1 MAIHSI
7 KVQPDSI
14 REQYFMDLLTR
25 VDVAHESVICR
36 LGSMFGK
43 EYDEYIISDG
53 LFDQIKKEI
62 SIDRAQA

>member
-7 KVQPDSI
+7 KVQPDSKG
-14 REQYFMDLLTR
+14 EQYFMDLLAR
-25 VDVAHESVICR
+25 VEVAHESVICR

-53 LFDQIKKEI
+53 LFDQIRKEM
-62 SIDRAQA
+62 SMDRAQA